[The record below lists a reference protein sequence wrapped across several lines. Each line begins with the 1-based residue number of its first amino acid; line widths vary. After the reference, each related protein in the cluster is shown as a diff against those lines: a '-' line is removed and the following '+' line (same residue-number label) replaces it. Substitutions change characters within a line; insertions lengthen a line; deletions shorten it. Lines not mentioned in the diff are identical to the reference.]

1 MNGVEPMNDLDRAC
15 LMHDVETEP
24 RGPYR
29 SGGNP
34 VKVRAADLK
43 LEEEARAIA
52 RVVTGKLRI
61 EALIVVA
68 AMQANRLRT
77 SRGGPLPQVE

>member
-15 LMHDVETEP
+15 LMHDMETEP

-29 SGGNP
+29 SRGNP
-34 VKVRAADLK
+34 IKVRAADLK
-43 LEEEARAIA
+43 LEQEAGAIA
-52 RVVTGKLRI
+52 RVSTGKLRI

-68 AMQANRLRT
+68 AMQANRLRA
-77 SRGGPLPQVE
+77 SRGGPLPLIE